1 MSCFNHLH
9 KKIILLEE
17 KEIFYYLLFLTI
29 HFFNCRRE
37 FKYINLFLQITTQ
50 IFYLLKIKS
59 FKNKT
64 QLVILL
70 FIFFTILILYFGINW
85 IMLNFNK

>member
-1 MSCFNHLH
+1 MSCFNYLY
-9 KKIILLEE
+9 KEIILLKE
-17 KEIFYYLLFLTI
+17 KEIFFYLLFLTI
-29 HFFNCRRE
+29 HFFSCRKE
-37 FKYINLFLQITTQ
+37 FKYTNLFLQIITQ

-64 QLVILL
+64 QIVIFF

-85 IMLNFNK
+85 IMINFKK